1 MKIQE
6 SQNTNKPLST
16 FSIWAIGVGMVISGE
31 SFGWNFGWAITGPI
45 WFFVPVFI
53 AAILYFGLVQTLLE
67 LACVYPQANGPQ
79 DYVKK
84 AFGEKAGAF
93 IAVAILLE
101 FLFATPAIASSL
113 GEYLGFLLEDLSISP
128 YISTGFLVLF
138 FIINLFD
145 LHIGVKFLI
154 TLTILAI
161 LELLIYQGTIA
172 ASFNTQ
178 NLSHVPFGGLNFE
191 NFLAALPY
199 AIWLFLAIE
208 GISLMTKNLPQNKLR
223 KTLGR
228 GYYFAFFTLLVLA
241 ILVLLLAAGGIN
253 WSNKE
258 NLSILEDNHPMPAS
272 MALILGKENVMVTIF
287 TFIGLFGLIAS
298 LQGITLAAT
307 TQLEQL
313 LPEFNIQKT
322 SKRFL
327 SSLIVFLISV
337 AAIWLSQTNLLI
349 EISVFGAVCM
359 YLAVSISL
367 FFLREN
373 KLKSLAKKTP
383 NHYYHSDFNYTIS
396 TVFTFS
402 TAFISILCIWS
413 FAKLQT
419 RSFFIFIIFG
429 IVYVILNNKK
439 TNGI

>member
-1 MKIQE
+1 M
-6 SQNTNKPLST
+6 
-16 FSIWAIGVGMVISGE
+16 
-31 SFGWNFGWAITGPI
+31 
-45 WFFVPVFI
+45 
-53 AAILYFGLVQTLLE
+53 
-67 LACVYPQANGPQ
+67 
-79 DYVKK
+79 
-84 AFGEKAGAF
+84 
-93 IAVAILLE
+93 
-101 FLFATPAIASSL
+101 FATPAIASSL
-113 GEYLGFLLEDLSISP
+113 GEYLGFLLGDLSISP

-138 FIINLFD
+138 FIVNLFD

-154 TLTILAI
+154 TLTLLAI
-161 LELLIYQGTIA
+161 LELLIYQGAIA
-172 ASFNTQ
+172 ASFNIQ
-178 NLSHVPFGGLNFE
+178 NLRNVPFEGLNFG

-228 GYYFAFFTLLVLA
+228 GYYFAFFTLLALA

-253 WSNKE
+253 WNNKE

-272 MALILGKENVMVTIF
+272 MALILGKENVMVIIF

-313 LPEFNIQKT
+313 LPEFNIQKI

-373 KLKSLAKKTP
+373 KFKSLTKKSAT
-383 NHYYHSDFNYTIS
+383 HYYHSDFNSIIS

-419 RSFFIFIIFG
+419 TSFFIFIIFG

-439 TNGI
+439 NNGV